1 MSLFA
6 IFILLMTTVSTNAKG
21 NIIPAGY
28 QLSALFPKKLNYKK
42 GVLIAGFISYFLL
55 PWKLMEDADSIFVFL
70 NAIGAILGPVG
81 GVMLV
86 HFLFT
91 SHSTID
97 LNQLYFD
104 KHQTSAQN
112 SMYYGLNK
120 KAYIATFF
128 GIAVVGVVCL
138 FHSSAYFKNLHGL

>member
-1 MSLFA
+1 
-6 IFILLMTTVSTNAKG
+6 
-21 NIIPAGY
+21 
-28 QLSALFPKKLNYKK
+28 
-42 GVLIAGFISYFLL
+42 
-55 PWKLMEDADSIFVFL
+55 
-70 NAIGAILGPVG
+70 
-81 GVMLV
+81 MLV

-128 GIAVVGVVCL
+128 GIAVVGVGVL
-138 FHSSAYFKNLHGL
+138 IPQLSILQELAWLVSMISSSLLYWILTRKEIGKNV